1 MMTMRIAVRFIFCKS
16 VTPTFDVIEM
26 EDKPWTDFLHAES
39 MDTRIDMVL
48 KHLGTTREFLPG
60 KIRELAWFP
69 LDDHME
75 LIKHYKPQ
83 A

>member
-1 MMTMRIAVRFIFCKS
+1 MRIAVRFICSKS
-16 VTPTFDVIEM
+16 ATPTFDVIEM
-26 EDKPWTDFLHAES
+26 EHEPWIKFLNAES

-48 KHLGTTREFLPG
+48 KHLGTTKEFLPG
-60 KIRELAWFP
+60 KIRELAWIP